1 MSLER
6 LSHRASSNSIP
17 DLQYLKSVSRVFEIE
32 ISVVDF
38 LTISIEEKSHAGASS
53 VCLETYSFSAGLTD
67 IQANVDKK

>member
-6 LSHRASSNSIP
+6 LSQRASSNSIP

-38 LTISIEEKSHAGASS
+38 LTISIEEKSHARRFF
-53 VCLETYSFSAGLTD
+53 CLPGNLLFPRGSYPYSRER
-67 IQANVDKK
+67 